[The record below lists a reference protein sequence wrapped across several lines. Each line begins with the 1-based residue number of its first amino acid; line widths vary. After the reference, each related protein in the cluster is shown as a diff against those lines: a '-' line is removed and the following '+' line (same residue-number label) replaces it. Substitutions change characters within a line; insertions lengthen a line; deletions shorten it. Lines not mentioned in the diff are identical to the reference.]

1 LTEPAYAHQP
11 VLLKESIAA
20 LKIRPGGFYIDTTF
34 GRGGH
39 SRAILEHLNERG
51 RLLALDQDPQA
62 VDCGRKSFEGEA
74 RIEIVHCNFSQ
85 VASVVAERGMDNRV
99 EGILMDLGVS
109 SPQLDD
115 AARGFSFLRAGPLD
129 MRMNTEQGESAMHWL
144 ARVELNELM
153 LVLKK
158 YGEEKSARR
167 IALAIIEARKS
178 QDITDTAQLAEII
191 VRAVP
196 GYEKHNHPAT
206 RSFQAIRIFI
216 NKELQMLEQGLRAAV
231 SVLAIGGRLAVISF
245 HSLEDRI
252 VKRFMRD
259 MASEPRLPAGLPVMS
274 HPNAVP
280 YRLAGKSCVATAEE
294 IKNNPRARSARLRV
308 LERVN

>member
-1 LTEPAYAHQP
+1 LSEPAYAHQP

-20 LKIRPGGFYIDTTF
+20 LNIRPDGFYIDTTF

-39 SRAILEHLNERG
+39 SRAILEHLNEHG

-62 VDCGRKSFEGEA
+62 VDCGRKSFAGED

-85 VASVVAERGMDNRV
+85 VAKVVAERGMENRV

-115 AARGFSFLRAGPLD
+115 AARGFSFLRSGPLD

-167 IALAIIEARKS
+167 IAHAIIEARKS
-178 QDITDTAQLAEII
+178 QDITDTAQLADII

-196 GYEKHNHPAT
+196 GYEKHKHPAT

-216 NKELQMLEQGLRAAV
+216 NRELQVLEQGLQGAV
-231 SVLAIGGRLAVISF
+231 SVLALGGRLVVISF
-245 HSLEDRI
+245 HSLEDRV

-274 HPNAVP
+274 ASVSVP
-280 YRLAGKSCVATAEE
+280 YRLVGKSRIATEAEVAT
-294 IKNNPRARSARLRV
+294 NPRARSARLRT
-308 LERVN
+308 LERVQ

>member
-1 LTEPAYAHQP
+1 MTEPAYAHQP

-20 LKIRPGGFYIDTTF
+20 LNIRPDGFYIDTTF

-39 SRAILEHLNERG
+39 SRASLEHLSEHG

-62 VDCGRKSFEGEA
+62 VDCGHKTFEGED

-85 VASVVAERGMDNRV
+85 VANVVAERGMVNRV

-115 AARGFSFLRAGPLD
+115 AARGFSFLRSGPLD
-129 MRMNTEQGESAMHWL
+129 MRMNTGQGVPAMHWL
-144 ARVELNELM
+144 ARVGLNELM

-167 IALAIIEARKS
+167 IAHAIIEARKS
-178 QDITDTAQLAEII
+178 QDITETAQLADII

-196 GYEKHNHPAT
+196 GYEKHKHPAT

-216 NKELQMLEQGLRAAV
+216 NRELQVLEEGLRAAV
-231 SVLAIGGRLAVISF
+231 SVLAINGRLAVISF

-252 VKRFMRD
+252 VKRYMRD
-259 MASEPRLPAGLPVMS
+259 MASEPRLPAGLPVRS
-274 HPNAVP
+274 KPGAVP
-280 YRLAGKSCVATAEE
+280 FRLVGKARVATEAEL
-294 IKNNPRARSARLRV
+294 KNNPRARSARLRV
-308 LERVN
+308 LERIQ